1 MTPELLAILIVFVL
15 VVVVNGFNDKL
26 NAGVLA
32 ITGALLVGMTFGSL
46 RAAQVLAWF
55 PTDLF
60 VILLGVTLFFSM
72 LNANGTMQSLAQRA
86 VALTGGR
93 VAMIPLYLFL
103 MAVVISSI
111 GAGNIGTIAML
122 APPALLIAAEIR
134 LSPFLMSL
142 VLVGGA
148 NGATFSPVALT
159 GIIANT
165 IVGRL
170 GMPSVDLDAVK
181 WQSYFFSLVAH
192 GWVSWTGFLLLGGLR
207 WIREVRIRGAGTDRP
222 VAAFTHPQRWSLAF
236 LAAYIGLVVL
246 PALPGLS
253 EFPVLARL
261 NVGAVA
267 FVLASALMVSRLAD
281 FETSLKHMPWGSI
294 ILVCGVMVLMEYFNR
309 QGGIEWV
316 TANLRELGGASGVH
330 FWIAL
335 GAATISAFSSSS
347 GVVLPTFLPMVPSL
361 VQHVASLDPEALIVN
376 INISSHLVDCSPLS
390 TLGAICV
397 ASASAE
403 NRTALFR
410 QLLAWGLS
418 MIPVSAVIVWM
429 VFG

>member
-1 MTPELLAILIVFVL
+1 VTPEILAILIVFTL
-15 VVVVNGFNDKL
+15 VVVVNGFNEKL
-26 NAGVLA
+26 NAGILA
-32 ITGALLVGMTFGSL
+32 IAGALLVGLTIGGM
-46 RAAQVLAWF
+46 RATQVLNGF

-72 LNANGTMQSLAQRA
+72 LNANGTMQGLAQRA

-93 VAMIPLYLFL
+93 VTMIPLYLFL
-103 MAVVISSI
+103 MAAVISSI

-122 APPALLIAAEIR
+122 APPALMIAAEIR

-165 IVGRL
+165 IVERL
-170 GMPSVDLDAVK
+170 GMTSVDLDAVK
-181 WQSYFFSLVAH
+181 WQSYFFSLLAH
-192 GWVSWTGFLLLGGLR
+192 AVVSWVGFLLLGGLR
-207 WIREVRIRGAGTDRP
+207 WIREARIHSAGVDRP
-222 VAAFTHPQRWSLAF
+222 IAAFTFPQRWSLVF
-236 LAAYIGLVVL
+236 LAAYIGLVVI
-246 PALPGLS
+246 PTLPGLS
-253 EFPVLARL
+253 EFNVLARL

-267 FVLASALMVSRLAD
+267 FVLASALMVLRLAD
-281 FETSLKHMPWGSI
+281 FESSLRYMPWGSI

-309 QGGIEWV
+309 QGGTEWV
-316 TANLRELGGASGVH
+316 TANLRDQGGASGIH

-335 GAATISAFSSSS
+335 SAAAVSAFSSSS

-361 VQHVASLDPEALIVN
+361 VQHVASLDPAALIVN
-376 INISSHLVDCSPLS
+376 INVSSHLVDCSPLS

-397 ASASAE
+397 ASATAE

-410 QLLAWGLS
+410 QLLAWGLA
-418 MIPVSAVIVWM
+418 MIPVSAAIAWA

>member
-1 MTPELLAILIVFVL
+1 MTTEILAILIVFAL
-15 VVVVNGFNDKL
+15 VVVVNGFNEKL
-26 NAGVLA
+26 NAGILA
-32 ITGALLVGMTFGSL
+32 IAGSL
-46 RAAQVLAWF
+46 LIGVTIGGMRAAQVLNGF

-72 LNANGTMQSLAQRA
+72 LNANGTMQGLAQRA
-86 VALTGGR
+86 VAWTDGR
-93 VAMIPLYLFL
+93 VTMIPLYLFL

-122 APPALLIAAEIR
+122 APPALMIATEIR

-165 IVGRL
+165 IVERL

-192 GWVSWTGFLLLGGLR
+192 GAVSWAGFFLLGGWR
-207 WIREVRIRGAGTDRP
+207 WIRAARLHHAGAVRPAS
-222 VAAFTHPQRWSLAF
+222 AFTLSQRWSLTA
-236 LAAYIGLVVL
+236 LVAYIVLVVL
-246 PALPGLS
+246 PTLPGMSGL
-253 EFPVLARL
+253 FITRL

-267 FVLASALMVSRLAD
+267 FLLASVLMVSRLAD
-281 FETSLKHMPWGSI
+281 FDTSVKQMPWGSI

-309 QGGIEWV
+309 QGGTEWV
-316 TANLRELGGASGVH
+316 TANLRDLGGASRIH

-335 GAATISAFSSSS
+335 SAAAVSAFSSSS

-361 VQHVASLDPEALIVN
+361 TQHVAGLTPAELIVN
-376 INISSHLVDCSPLS
+376 INITSHLVDCSPLS

-397 ASASAE
+397 ASAAAE

-410 QLLAWGLS
+410 QLLAWGLA
-418 MIPVSAVIVWM
+418 MIPVSAVIAWA

>member
-1 MTPELLAILIVFVL
+1 MTPEILAILIVFIL
-15 VVVVNGFNDKL
+15 VVVVNGFNEKL
-26 NAGVLA
+26 NAGILA
-32 ITGALLVGMTFGSL
+32 IAGALLVGLTIGGMQAT
-46 RAAQVLAWF
+46 QVLNGF

-72 LNANGTMQSLAQRA
+72 LNANGTMRGLAQRA
-86 VALTGGR
+86 VALTDGR
-93 VAMIPLYLFL
+93 VTMIPLYLFL
-103 MAVVISSI
+103 MAAVISSI

-165 IVGRL
+165 IVERL

-181 WQSYFFSLVAH
+181 WQSYFFSLLAH
-192 GWVSWTGFLLLGGLR
+192 GLVSWAGFFLLGGWR
-207 WIREVRIRGAGTDRP
+207 WIREARVLRAGSVRPAS
-222 VAAFTHPQRWSLAF
+222 AFTISQRWSLTA
-236 LAAYIGLVVL
+236 LVAYIVLVVL
-246 PALPGLS
+246 PTLPGMS
-253 EFPVLARL
+253 ASSFITRL

-267 FVLASALMVSRLAD
+267 FLLASVLMVSRLAD
-281 FETSLKHMPWGSI
+281 FEISVKQMPWGSI
-294 ILVCGVMVLMEYFNR
+294 ILVCGVMILMEYFHR
-309 QGGIEWV
+309 QGGTEWV
-316 TANLRELGGASGVH
+316 TANLRDLGGASGIH

-335 GAATISAFSSSS
+335 GAAAVSAFSSSS

-361 VQHVASLDPEALIVN
+361 VQHVASLDPAALIVN
-376 INISSHLVDCSPLS
+376 INVSSHLVDCSPLS

-410 QLLAWGLS
+410 QLLAWGLA
-418 MIPVSAVIVWM
+418 MIPVSAGIAWA